1 MTFPTPVTT
10 VHLDSAESRSEQGA
24 QLAMQILDL
33 LEHPGRQVLTE
44 GNLELIANAVAAH
57 LQVIRNY
64 QA

>member
-1 MTFPTPVTT
+1 MTIANPVTT
-10 VHLDSAESRSEQGA
+10 VYLDSAQPRSEQGA

-44 GNLELIANAVAAH
+44 RNLELIANAVAID
-57 LQVIRNY
+57 LQMIRNH

>member
-1 MTFPTPVTT
+1 MTFATPVTT
-10 VHLDSAESRSEQGA
+10 VHLDTSESRSEQGA

-44 GNLELIANAVAAH
+44 GNLEIIANAVNAD
-57 LQVIRNY
+57 LQVIRNH

>member
-1 MTFPTPVTT
+1 MAFPTTVTT
-10 VHLDSAESRSEQGA
+10 GRLDPDDSRSEQGA

-44 GNLELIANAVAAH
+44 GNLELIANAVAID
-57 LQVIRNY
+57 LQVIRNH

>member
-1 MTFPTPVTT
+1 MTIANPVTT

-33 LEHPGRQVLTE
+33 LEHPGQQVLTE
-44 GNLELIANAVAAH
+44 RNLELIANAVAID
-57 LQVIRNY
+57 LQVIRNR